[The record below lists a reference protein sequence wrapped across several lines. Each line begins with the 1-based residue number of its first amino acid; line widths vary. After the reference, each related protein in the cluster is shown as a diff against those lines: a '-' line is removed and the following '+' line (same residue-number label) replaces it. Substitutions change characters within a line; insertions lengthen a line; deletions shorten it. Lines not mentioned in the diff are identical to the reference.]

1 MKAIGNHVFLKVDFE
16 ETSRGKLNGSDFYI
30 ATNFDNTRRLRVM
43 RGIAV
48 AIPPEFAKTYN
59 IKEGDLLYCHHFLT
73 EKSNQINIEGE
84 ELSMLPIS
92 QVFFRLNP
100 DKTMD
105 VFNDYILVEPVLEKE
120 DNFISG
126 SGIMLKPEAEEIKL
140 VGDVIATSP
149 TLKTKIKV
157 GDRVKYSPNSDYDIY
172 VEGKKIYKMRGT
184 NLDIDFI
191 YNNKED
197 VYDINHK

>member
-16 ETSRGKLNGSDFYI
+16 ETSRAKLNGSDFYI

-48 AIPPEFAKTYN
+48 AIPPKFAETYN

-84 ELSMLPIS
+84 ELSMLLIS

-126 SGIMLKPEAEEIKL
+126 SGIMLKPEPEEIKM
-140 VGDVIATSP
+140 VGDVIAISP
-149 TLKTKIKV
+149 TIETQIKV
-157 GDRVKYSPNSDYDIY
+157 GDRIRYSPNSDYDIY
-172 VEGKKIYKMRGT
+172 VEGRKIYKMRGN
-184 NLDIDFI
+184 NLDVDFI